1 MLYWYDKVYQGQVL
15 WDQNF
20 QAFLPDNLE
29 YYPEYLEANRFP
41 GENQSQ
47 ALHDYLL
54 KKYSDRSIDVVV
66 ANSEASLNFLLK
78 YRNDLFPHVP
88 IVFYCASRPL
98 PVKSRPNGTDRYRY
112 YQQLQENSRARF
124 ELKSAGEPGICR

>member
-1 MLYWYDKVYQGQVL
+1 MGSEFSSILS
-15 WDQNF
+15 
-20 QAFLPDNLE
+20 PDNLE
-29 YYPEYLEANRFP
+29 YYPEYLEDNRFP

-47 ALHDYLL
+47 VLHDYLL

-66 ANSEASLNFLLK
+66 ANSDASLNFLLK

-98 PVKSRPNGTDRYRY
+98 PSEIQGKTELTGVVSD
-112 YQQLQENSRARF
+112 QQLQENSRARI
-124 ELKSAGEPGICR
+124 ELKSGGEPGICR